1 MIEAISVWDFGESL
15 GVNPPAG
22 TAESR
27 QVMTMRALAFVIIAV
42 TLGGCMQGTI
52 EPATQA
58 GWKPRD
64 KELMSNLPYNQ
75 AVIPDTYQRHIVD
88 YHRKEA
94 PGTVVV
100 DTDNKFLYYVLPN
113 GKAIRYGIAVGEEA
127 MAWSGI
133 AKIGRLEEW
142 PAWVPTPSEQTRLG
156 PLPAFVTGGPHNPL
170 GARGMYLYSG
180 NKDTL
185 YRIHGT
191 NQPEYIGTAI
201 SSGCIRM
208 TNEDSIDLYNRVKI
222 GTVVVVLGAAP
233 RPRRSARTWR
243 SAPGPART
251 ELPRR
256 GGKLSGRRLGRR
268 LFVTPA
274 QDARA

>member
-1 MIEAISVWDFGESL
+1 
-15 GVNPPAG
+15 
-22 TAESR
+22 
-27 QVMTMRALAFVIIAV
+27 MTMRALAFVIVAV

-75 AVIPDTYQRHIVD
+75 AAIPDTYQRHIVE

-94 PGTVVV
+94 PGTIVI
-100 DTDNKFLYYVLPN
+100 DTDNKFLYYVMAN

-133 AKIGRLEEW
+133 AKIGRMEEW
-142 PAWVPTPSEQTRLG
+142 PGWVPTPSEQTRLG

-208 TNEDSIDLYNRVKI
+208 TNEDSIDLYNRVKL
-222 GTVVVVLGAAP
+222 GTVVVVLGPHQGDSPFSTHMALGTGS
-233 RPRRSARTWR
+233 SAN
-243 SAPGPART
+243 
-251 ELPRR
+251 
-256 GGKLSGRRLGRR
+256 
-268 LFVTPA
+268 
-274 QDARA
+274 

>member
-1 MIEAISVWDFGESL
+1 
-15 GVNPPAG
+15 
-22 TAESR
+22 
-27 QVMTMRALAFVIIAV
+27 V

-75 AVIPDTYQRHIVD
+75 AAIPDTYQRHIVE

-94 PGTVVV
+94 PGTIVI
-100 DTDNKFLYYVLPN
+100 DTDNKFLYYVMAN

-133 AKIGRLEEW
+133 AKIGRMEEW
-142 PAWVPTPSEQTRLG
+142 PGWVPTPSEQTRLG

-208 TNEDSIDLYNRVKI
+208 TNEDSIDLYNRVKL
-222 GTVVVVLGAAP
+222 GTVVVVLGPHQGDSPFSTHMALGTGS
-233 RPRRSARTWR
+233 SAN
-243 SAPGPART
+243 
-251 ELPRR
+251 
-256 GGKLSGRRLGRR
+256 
-268 LFVTPA
+268 
-274 QDARA
+274 

>member
-1 MIEAISVWDFGESL
+1 
-15 GVNPPAG
+15 
-22 TAESR
+22 
-27 QVMTMRALAFVIIAV
+27 MTMRALAFVIVAV

-75 AVIPDTYQRHIVD
+75 AAIPDTYQRHIVE
-88 YHRKEA
+88 YRRKEA
-94 PGTVVV
+94 PGTIVI
-100 DTDNKFLYYVLPN
+100 DTDNKFLYYVMAN
-113 GKAIRYGIAVGEEA
+113 GKSIRYGIAVGEEA

-133 AKIGRLEEW
+133 AKIGRMEEW
-142 PAWVPTPSEQTRLG
+142 PGWVPTPSEQTRLG

-208 TNEDSIDLYNRVKI
+208 TNEDSIDLYNRVKL
-222 GTVVVVLGAAP
+222 GTVVVVLGP
-233 RPRRSARTWR
+233 HQGDSPFSAHM
-243 SAPGPART
+243 A
-251 ELPRR
+251 
-256 GGKLSGRRLGRR
+256 LG
-268 LFVTPA
+268 TGSSTN
-274 QDARA
+274 

>member
-1 MIEAISVWDFGESL
+1 
-15 GVNPPAG
+15 
-22 TAESR
+22 
-27 QVMTMRALAFVIIAV
+27 MTMRALAFVIIAV

-58 GWKPRD
+58 GWKARD

-208 TNEDSIDLYNRVKI
+208 TNEDSIDLYNRVKL
-222 GTVVVVLGAAP
+222 GTVVVVLGP
-233 RPRRSARTWR
+233 HQGDSPFSAHM
-243 SAPGPART
+243 A
-251 ELPRR
+251 
-256 GGKLSGRRLGRR
+256 LG
-268 LFVTPA
+268 TGSSTN
-274 QDARA
+274 

>member
-1 MIEAISVWDFGESL
+1 
-15 GVNPPAG
+15 
-22 TAESR
+22 
-27 QVMTMRALAFVIIAV
+27 MTIRALAFIIVAV

-58 GWKPRD
+58 AWKPRD

-75 AVIPDTYQRHIVD
+75 AVIADTYQRHIVD

-100 DTDNKFLYYVLPN
+100 DTDSKFLYYVLPN

-133 AKIGRLEEW
+133 AKVGRMEEW
-142 PAWVPTPSEQTRLG
+142 PPWTPTPSEQSRLG
-156 PLPAFVTGGPHNPL
+156 PFPAFVTGGPHNPM

-222 GTVVVVLGAAP
+222 GTVVVVLAPHQSPFGAHMA
-233 RPRRSARTWR
+233 
-243 SAPGPART
+243 
-251 ELPRR
+251 
-256 GGKLSGRRLGRR
+256 LG
-268 LFVTPA
+268 TGSSTN
-274 QDARA
+274 